1 MNEVIS
7 QLAKDLDDFDYD
19 YDYYGYN
26 DAIDDREQNLED
38 LKHYLANGLYVDGI
52 IDHLVEII
60 NEHDPDWEPQAQA
73 LLDRVKALFE
83 NQQGTTSF

>member
-26 DAIDDREQNLED
+26 DAIDDKQ
-38 LKHYLANGLYVDGI
+38 LKSSYLGCI
-52 IDHLVEII
+52 I
-60 NEHDPDWEPQAQA
+60 
-73 LLDRVKALFE
+73 
-83 NQQGTTSF
+83 

>member
-26 DAIDDREQNLED
+26 DAIDDN
-38 LKHYLANGLYVDGI
+38 
-52 IDHLVEII
+52 
-60 NEHDPDWEPQAQA
+60 
-73 LLDRVKALFE
+73 
-83 NQQGTTSF
+83 